1 MKKREMLSYVGDL
14 SQLLG
19 IKEYILVDGKAKG
32 VRAYDVKNGSGLE
45 FTILADRCLDI
56 AGLSFKGNN
65 CSYIAKAGVVA
76 PEYYDEN
83 GIGFLRSYLAGFLST
98 CGLRNVGSPCEE
110 NGEYFPLHGRLAN
123 TPGEQVCA
131 STEWV
136 DDVPVFTISGKMRDA
151 RLFGENLVLNRKI
164 VSKYGENKL
173 TLHNTV
179 ENLGFKREAL
189 MLLFHFNLGYPLLDE
204 NSILVTPTAKLDPRD
219 QDALDG
225 AAVSGECQPPTPD
238 YAEQVFYHD
247 LKADNEGNTC
257 VALINK
263 NLEIGVAIHF
273 SKNQLFNFTQWK
285 QMGEGDYVM
294 GMEPCNCY
302 VGGRIDPRNAT
313 VREYLEPGEIRNF
326 DLTIELLSGL
336 GEINAMIKK
345 IENLK

>member
-1 MKKREMLSYVGDL
+1 MLVAEKNTGISVGQGNGDVHVHVAGRGTFQNGQPLRRYAVEMIGQGARQFVVDL
-14 SQLLG
+14 GQCEGMDSTFLG
-19 IKEYILVDGKAKG
+19 V
-32 VRAYDVKNGSGLE
+32 
-45 FTILADRCLDI
+45 LA
-56 AGLSFKGNN
+56 
-65 CSYIAKAGVVA
+65 
-76 PEYYDEN
+76 
-83 GIGFLRSYLAGFLST
+83 GIGL
-98 CGLRNVGSPCEE
+98 
-110 NGEYFPLHGRLAN
+110 
-123 TPGEQVCA
+123 
-131 STEWV
+131 
-136 DDVPVFTISGKMRDA
+136 
-151 RLFGENLVLNRKI
+151 
-164 VSKYGENKL
+164 
-173 TLHNTV
+173 
-179 ENLGFKREAL
+179 
-189 MLLFHFNLGYPLLDE
+189 
-204 NSILVTPTAKLDPRD
+204 
-219 QDALDG
+219 
-225 AAVSGECQPPTPD
+225 QPPTPD